1 MPNSKK
7 YKFCLQGDN
16 KKAIWSNLVAI
27 VKSIWSNDLT
37 ITIEQLKPRKT
48 TQQRAYAHVL
58 IDYIAEYV
66 GISPD
71 RLKRDIKIRI
81 GLIETEVV
89 TGKVYT
95 FVTSTEDL
103 NKQQYS
109 AFIEEIV
116 GVAQSLS
123 SADASFKIP
132 SPDYFGF
139 NY

>member
-1 MPNSKK
+1 MQSNKK
-7 YKFCLQGDN
+7 YKFYLNGDN
-16 KKAIWSNLVAI
+16 KKAIWSNLVAVI
-27 VKSIWSNDLT
+27 KSIWQSDLV
-37 ITIEQLKPRKT
+37 ITIEQKRPRKS

-66 GISPD
+66 GTTPE

-89 TGKVYT
+89 GGKVYT

-109 AFIEEIV
+109 IFIEEV
-116 GVAQSLS
+116 LAVAESLS
-123 SADASFKIP
+123 SSDSSFIVP
-132 SPDYFGF
+132 RPGYFGF